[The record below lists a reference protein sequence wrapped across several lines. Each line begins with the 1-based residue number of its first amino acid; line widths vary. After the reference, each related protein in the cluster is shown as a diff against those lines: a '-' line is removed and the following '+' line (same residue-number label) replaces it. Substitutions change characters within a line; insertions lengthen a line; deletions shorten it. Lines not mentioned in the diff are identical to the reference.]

1 MTVLPSDGQTN
12 WGDPLNA
19 FILALQALETSTETS
34 LSNHASNS
42 PADPHGDRAF
52 SQALV
57 TPITS
62 GTNLPNGYVKLN
74 SSGNIPADLITGVG
88 GVSGIF
94 TNVFDAVA
102 TYSAVPN
109 TGTTQVANLNA
120 AFTACQS
127 AGGGIVYIGPGTF
140 SVDDYMVLPNNCMVL
155 MTPSTVIQRIHG
167 SSNAPY
173 IFSNVRFGTNNTP
186 STNVAVIGGKLDAVG
201 SGNLSSACTPLF
213 LIQASNSLVRDV
225 KFNTVFNNPCVVF
238 NGCAFTSA
246 ENLTLDG
253 TGSNSTTASAYAI
266 TVNPSTSALTPVG
279 LAAGFYNNNPNRTI
293 RISNSFCVPT
303 GFTNPFYGGFAGSP
317 GSGNA
322 ANTIRILGNQT
333 NDNSAG
339 NAPVKTS
346 VFTNWRATGNLW
358 NDFQT
363 GNDGWHN
370 MTLTGSW
377 NNSGIGANAQYRML
391 EDPPNTVEIIGD
403 ISGGNTSD
411 GTVMATIPSAYR
423 PASVNVFPIALASGS
438 LSASFNFR
446 LSVNPSGQL
455 QCNNIAGITRLAF
468 HAFISLDA

>member
-1 MTVLPSDGQTN
+1 MTSLPSDGQQN

-19 FILALQALETSTETS
+19 FILALQALEDNTQLS

-52 SQALV
+52 AQALV

-74 SSGNIPADLITGVG
+74 SSGNIPSDLITGVG

-102 TYSAVPN
+102 TYGATPG
-109 TGTTQVANLNA
+109 TGTTQVPAFLA
-120 AFTACQS
+120 AFNACQT

-140 SVDDYMVLPNNCMVL
+140 SVDDYVVIPNNCLVL
-155 MTPSTVIQRIHG
+155 MSPSTVIQRIQG
-167 SSNAPY
+167 STNAPY

-186 STNVAVIGGKLDAVG
+186 STQVSVYGGKLDAVG

-213 LIQASNSLVRDV
+213 LIQTANTVVRDV
-225 KFNTVFNNPCVVF
+225 KFNTVFNNPCIVL
-238 NGCAFTSA
+238 NGCSFTSV
-246 ENLTLDG
+246 ENASLDG
-253 TGSNSTTASAYAI
+253 TGSNSSAATAFAI

-279 LAAGFYNNNPNRTI
+279 LAAGFYNNSPNRTI
-293 RISNSFCVPT
+293 RISNSFCVPS
-303 GFTNPFYGGFAGSP
+303 GFTNPFYGGFVGSP

-322 ANTIRILGNQT
+322 ANTIRIFGNQT

-339 NAPVKTS
+339 NAPLKTS
-346 VFTNWRATGNLW
+346 VFTNWIATGNLW

-377 NNSGIGANAQYRML
+377 SNSGIGATAQYRML
-391 EDPPNTVEIIGD
+391 ENPPNTVEIIGD
-403 ISGGNTSD
+403 ISGGNTAD
-411 GTVMATIPSAYR
+411 GTVMATLPAVYR
-423 PASVNVFPIALASGS
+423 PDSINVFPIALASGS
-438 LSASFNFR
+438 LSSSFNFR
-446 LSVNPSGQL
+446 LSVNPAGQL
-455 QCNNIAGITRLAF
+455 QCSNIAGITRLAF